1 MGLPDLYPAQVG
13 SPYTTLTAPYTTG
26 ESTMTL
32 VDATKL
38 PDAPNI
44 VCLAGSVAGEFRYT
58 GKDGNILQGVAAL
71 PGTPAATTWP
81 AGTYA
86 FRGIA
91 AYDLDSLRDLL
102 TFVDADTGKTYRYKF
117 GQENGHVTFEYEED

>member
-1 MGLPDLYPAQVG
+1 
-13 SPYTTLTAPYTTG
+13 
-26 ESTMTL
+26 MTV

-44 VCLAGSVAGEFRYT
+44 VCLAGDVAGEFRYT
-58 GKDGNILQGVAAL
+58 GKDGNTLLGVVKL
-71 PGTPAATTWP
+71 PGTPDATWSI
-81 AGTYA
+81 GTFA

-91 AYDLDSLRDLL
+91 AYDLDALRDRS

-117 GQENGHVTFEYEED
+117 GQENGHVIFEYEED